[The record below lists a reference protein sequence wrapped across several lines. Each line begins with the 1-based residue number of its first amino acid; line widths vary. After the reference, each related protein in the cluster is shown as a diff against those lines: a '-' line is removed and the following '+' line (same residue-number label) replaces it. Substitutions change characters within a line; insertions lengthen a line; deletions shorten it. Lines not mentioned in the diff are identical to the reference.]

1 MGRGEACWR
10 TWSSRLISRA
20 TTCTCATNSLMT
32 PPLDISLLR
41 QHAALPK
48 QILHGWQNTDSC
60 WPVQNFNPMWQNTD
74 FVQNFH
80 LRNCEAHFKITAMTS
95 ALCNCAKAWT
105 ERKRKRERCC
115 RCWGHNVFYKTHVIL
130 WCRIQPSE
138 RHVPD
143 PVKESRRWWPSPA
156 GGWVVSG
163 TLLLE
168 VI

>member
-1 MGRGEACWR
+1 
-10 TWSSRLISRA
+10 
-20 TTCTCATNSLMT
+20 MT
-32 PPLDISLLR
+32 PPLDISLLW

-60 WPVQNFNPMWQNTD
+60 WTGQNFNLRWQNTD

-80 LRNCEAHFKITAMTS
+80 LGNCEAHFKKTAMTS
-95 ALCNCAKAWT
+95 ANCVIAQKPEQKKK
-105 ERKRKRERCC
+105 ERKRCC
-115 RCWGHNVFYKTHVIL
+115 WCWGHTKL

-156 GGWVVSG
+156 SRWVSG
-163 TLLLE
+163 VRDAAAESNLTPEAEHRDIRAGLFTLMGE
-168 VI
+168 AS